1 MIATDKVRSS
11 IAEEAAE
18 WFVANRSGLAD
29 SVQRDAFV
37 AWLRSSPLHV
47 EEYLGIALIVR
58 DLPQAAADPETPLEV
73 LVARARGADAA
84 VRTLTSGTRGLP
96 RQNFRRGWRLISLAI
111 AGAAAALATAA
122 LTFFWR
128 TGDHATV
135 VHYATRHGEQI
146 TQRLA
151 DNSVLRLDT
160 ETAVTVRYGRSQR
173 LVEVERGQV
182 LFEVAHEPRWPFRVV
197 AGFAEMRAV
206 GTKFNVYR
214 RPDST
219 IVTVLEG
226 QLNVGL
232 APGQPGA
239 AAAGDRTVA
248 VHAGEQVQ
256 VAQGTLLTT
265 AASADTRRSTA
276 WLRREIVFEQEPL
289 AAVAAEFN
297 RYSAIPIEIDTPE
310 LRSLAISGVLSGDD
324 TESLVAF
331 LRSLDGVKVEVTRT
345 RIRVSRN

>member
-1 MIATDKVRSS
+1 MIRLG
-11 IAEEAAE
+11 
-18 WFVANRSGLAD
+18 VAS
-29 SVQRDAFV
+29 
-37 AWLRSSPLHV
+37 
-47 EEYLGIALIVR
+47 
-58 DLPQAAADPETPLEV
+58 
-73 LVARARGADAA
+73 
-84 VRTLTSGTRGLP
+84 
-96 RQNFRRGWRLISLAI
+96 
-111 AGAAAALATAA
+111 AAAALATAV
-122 LTFFWR
+122 LTFFWW
-128 TGDHATV
+128 TGDHATAL
-135 VHYATRHGEQI
+135 HYATRHGEQI
-146 TQRLA
+146 AQRLV

-160 ETAVTVRYGRSQR
+160 DTAVTVRYGRSQR

-226 QLNVGL
+226 QLDVGL

-248 VHAGEQVQ
+248 VQAGEQVQ
-256 VAQGTLLTT
+256 VAQGTLLAT
-265 AASADTRRSTA
+265 AASADTGRSTA